1 MFSVS
6 VYDKCPLIVKLGLV
20 MQKDLEEQMK
30 PTQAKSRWFHYK
42 DKRVV
47 YSFCI
52 IGVLCVNSL
61 CRRCTPLFFLYCLG
75 LMGMFIIP
83 IIGLNLRL
91 QMLILLVFWAS

>member
-6 VYDKCPLIVKLGLV
+6 VYDKCLLIVKSGLI
-20 MQKDLEEQMK
+20 MWKGLEEQMK
-30 PTQAKSRWFHYK
+30 PTQAKSRLFYYK

-61 CRRCTPLFFLYCLG
+61 CR
-75 LMGMFIIP
+75 
-83 IIGLNLRL
+83 
-91 QMLILLVFWAS
+91 